1 MMKQSKLGGF
11 ESHRDMVSSREVPM
25 IEPGSFEPRDKALTN
40 ASERF
45 IFDEKKMEVSYFCGC
60 CSLPN
65 LTRS

>member
-1 MMKQSKLGGF
+1 MKQSKMVGF
-11 ESHRDMVSSREVPM
+11 ESNRHMVTYRQVPM
-25 IEPGSFEPRDKALTN
+25 IEPGRCEERDKSMTN

-45 IFDEKKMEVSYFCGC
+45 VFDEKKMEVSYFCGC